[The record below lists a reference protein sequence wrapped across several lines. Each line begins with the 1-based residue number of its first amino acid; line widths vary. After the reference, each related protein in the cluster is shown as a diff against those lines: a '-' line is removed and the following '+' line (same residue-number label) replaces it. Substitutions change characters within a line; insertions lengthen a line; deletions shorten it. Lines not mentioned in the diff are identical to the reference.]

1 MTRAQWAIGFGL
13 LALGVAAPLAFVAAS
28 RAAGF
33 SGFPLDDAFIHQTYA
48 RSLALR
54 GTWSYSA
61 GEVSAGSTSPLWT
74 VLMAAGQALR
84 LGLPGWPIGLGIAL
98 SLLSAWLGGAWGE
111 RALGV
116 PRLLGAAVLLGEWH
130 LVWGA
135 ASGMEI
141 PLFVAWLMACWWLL
155 ARLEA
160 QAGAGWTQVIGLGL
174 VAAAGAWIR
183 PEAILALPFLG
194 LGAALARGS
203 RRQRVWRGVTVLVP
217 PLISLLLYF
226 AFNRIL
232 GGGIWPN
239 TFYAKQV
246 EYSVLRG
253 EGWVQRAGGQAA
265 AILAGPLVVLAPFM
279 LVAVYAALK
288 QRRWER
294 LAPLAWMIA
303 HVAAYTAR
311 LPVSY
316 QHGRYLIP
324 VIPVALIYGA
334 AGLRTVWIRMRAGLA
349 GRVLV
354 RGAWLSWGAVA
365 LAFLVLGGRAYVRD
379 VGLID
384 EEMVA
389 TARWVE
395 AHTPEGAVVAAHDI
409 GALGYYG
416 QRRLVDLGGLT
427 STAALAV
434 LRDPRELAPFLT
446 HAGSDYLVTFP
457 ALYPQVGARCQ
468 AVFSTGGSISLALGG
483 ENMQVYR
490 WAGDCAERIGP

>member
-1 MTRAQWAIGFGL
+1 MTRAQRAIGFGL
-13 LALGVAAPLAFVAAS
+13 LALGLAAPLVYVAAS

-48 RSLALR
+48 RNLALR
-54 GTWSYSA
+54 GAWSYSA

-74 VLMAAGQALR
+74 VLMAGGHVLR
-84 LGLPGWPIGLGIAL
+84 VGLPGWPIGLGIAL

-130 LVWGA
+130 LVWA
-135 ASGMEI
+135 AVSGMEI

-160 QAGAGWTQVIGLGL
+160 RAGAGWDAALGLGL
-174 VAAAGAWIR
+174 VAAVGVWIR

-194 LGAALARGS
+194 LGATLARGS
-203 RRQRVWRGVTVLVP
+203 QRQRVWRGIAVLSP
-217 PLISLLLYF
+217 ALISLLLYF
-226 AFNRIL
+226 TFNRLL

-246 EYSVLRG
+246 EYGVLRG
-253 EGWVQRAGGQAA
+253 EGWVQRVGGQSA
-265 AILAGPLVVLAPFM
+265 AILAGPLVVLAPFL
-279 LVAVYAALK
+279 LVVVYSALK

-294 LAPLAWMIA
+294 LVPMAWMIA

-324 VIPVALIYGA
+324 VIPLGLLYGA
-334 AGLRTVWIRMRAGLA
+334 AGLRMVWARMRGGLA

-354 RGAWLSWGAVA
+354 RGAWLSWGAVG

-395 AHTPEGAVVAAHDI
+395 AHTPEGAVIAAHDI
-409 GALGYYG
+409 GALGYYAE
-416 QRRLVDLGGLT
+416 RRLVDLGGLT
-427 STAALAV
+427 SAAALTV
-434 LRDPRELAPFLT
+434 LRDPRELAQFLT
-446 HAGSDYLVTFP
+446 HEGSDYLVTFP
-457 ALYPQVGARCQ
+457 GLYPLVGKRCL
-468 AVFSTGGSISLALGG
+468 AEFSSGGSISPALGG
-483 ENMQVYR
+483 ENMRVYR

>member
-1 MTRAQWAIGFGL
+1 MTRGQRAVGIGL
-13 LALGVAAPLAFVAAS
+13 LALGVAAPLAYVAAS

-48 RSLALR
+48 RNLALR
-54 GTWSYSA
+54 GAWSYSA

-74 VLMAAGQALR
+74 LLMAAGHGLR
-84 LGLPGWPIGLGIAL
+84 LALPGWPIGMGIAL
-98 SLLSAWLGGAWGE
+98 SLLSAWLGGVWGE

-116 PRLLGAAVLLGEWH
+116 PRLLGAAILLGEWH
-130 LVWGA
+130 LVWA
-135 ASGMEI
+135 AVSGMEI

-160 QAGAGWTQVIGLGL
+160 EAGAGWTAVMGLGL
-174 VAAAGAWIR
+174 VAAAGVWIR

-194 LGAALARGS
+194 VGAGLARGS
-203 RRQRVWRGVTVLVP
+203 QRQRVWWGLTVVGV

-226 AFNRIL
+226 AFNRSL

-246 EYSVLRG
+246 EYGVLRG

-265 AILAGPLVVLAPFM
+265 AILAGPLVVLAPFV
-279 LVAVYAALK
+279 LVAAYGALK

-294 LAPLAWMIA
+294 LAPLAWSIA

-324 VIPVALIYGA
+324 VVPVALLYGA
-334 AGLRTVWIRMRAGLA
+334 AGLRLVWIRMGGGLA
-349 GRVLV
+349 GRVVV

-365 LAFLVLGGRAYVRD
+365 LVFLMLGGRAYVRD

-395 AHTPEGAVVAAHDI
+395 AHTPEGAVIAAHDI
-409 GALGYYG
+409 GALGFYG
-416 QRRLVDLGGLT
+416 ERRLVDLGGLT
-427 STAALAV
+427 NAAALAV

-446 HAGSDYLVTFP
+446 QEGSDYLVTFP
-457 ALYPQVGARCQ
+457 GLYPQVRQRCQ
-468 AVFSTGGSISLALGG
+468 AVFSSGGSISPALGG

-490 WAGDCAERIGP
+490 WAGDCEGRLQP